1 MWTYKYSIMFCYKSI
16 QKQLT
21 IKGGT
26 PVDLIKLSIRGLFQI
41 PQDKELEFYD
51 EKGNKVVINSNLD
64 KKIIYVTIKGEPS
77 NIKKKLSL
85 KIKVSGKYQT
95 RINVEPS
102 DTIENVKK
110 YLYEQEFMKPGKLYT
125 GSGVQL
131 EDNKAINDYGIKDE
145 DVLYMTY
152 QEKKKNKK
160 IDN

>member
-110 YLYEQEFMKPGKLYT
+110 NLYEQEFMKPGKLYT
-125 GSGVQL
+125 GSGIQL
-131 EDNKAINDYGIKDE
+131 EDNKTINDYGIKDE

-152 QEKKKNKK
+152 QEKKKNK
-160 IDN
+160 

>member
-1 MWTYKYSIMFCYKSI
+1 MWTYKYVIMFCYKSI

-64 KKIIYVTIKGEPS
+64 KKIIYVTIKGKPS

-145 DVLYMTY
+145 DVLYMHI
-152 QEKKKNKK
+152 NKK
-160 IDN
+160 

>member
-1 MWTYKYSIMFCYKSI
+1 MWTYKYNIMFCYKSI
-16 QKQLT
+16 RKQLT

-26 PVDLIKLSIRGLFQI
+26 PYDLIKLSIRGLFQI
-41 PQDKELEFYD
+41 PQDNELEFYD